1 MTLFG
6 IRLQRPSFAQVT
18 SSVILGVGLW
28 AALLGLLQA
37 SGQEVTRV
45 DAACALAVVLWSC
58 VAVQIG
64 IHVGRGPRHLALNV
78 AVSALL
84 LGALQ
89 AGAWAFGA

>member
-6 IRLQRPSFAQVT
+6 IPLRRPSFAQFT
-18 SSVILGVGLW
+18 SAVILGVGLW
-28 AALLGLLQA
+28 AALLAVLRTQGLDI
-37 SGQEVTRV
+37 TRI
-45 DAACALAVVLWSC
+45 DAACGLAVVVWSC

-84 LGALQ
+84 LGACQ
-89 AGAWAFGA
+89 AGAWAFAG

>member
-6 IRLQRPSFAQVT
+6 IRLQRPSFAQFT

-37 SGQEVTRV
+37 SGQDLTRV
-45 DAACALAVVLWSC
+45 DAACALVVVLWSC